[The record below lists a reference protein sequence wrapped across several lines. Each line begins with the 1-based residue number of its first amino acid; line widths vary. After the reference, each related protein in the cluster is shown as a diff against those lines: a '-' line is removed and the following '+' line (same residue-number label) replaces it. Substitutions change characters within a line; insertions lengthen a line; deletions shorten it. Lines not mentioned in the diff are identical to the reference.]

1 MGAGTISSDPQIREW
16 KMISTM
22 GPLFT
27 ERLMRYPSV
36 SCWKLIIF
44 KYAVFRKWTCG

>member
-1 MGAGTISSDPQIREW
+1 MGAATISRDPQIRDW

-27 ERLMRYPSV
+27 ERLMRYPYV
-36 SCWKLIIF
+36 SCWKLII
-44 KYAVFRKWTCG
+44 KYAVSRKLTCG